1 MKIKQS
7 NYKILKFQ
15 KQSMTRKIKQINQ
28 NKIQH
33 NNFNNNNKNKNKYNN
48 NKNNFKSIQL
58 KLYVVYPDL
67 VKYQIL
73 VGVNQQVL
81 VQAFLLEATKLY

>member
-1 MKIKQS
+1 
-7 NYKILKFQ
+7 
-15 KQSMTRKIKQINQ
+15 MTRKIKQINQ

-67 VKYQIL
+67 VKY
-73 VGVNQQVL
+73 
-81 VQAFLLEATKLY
+81 